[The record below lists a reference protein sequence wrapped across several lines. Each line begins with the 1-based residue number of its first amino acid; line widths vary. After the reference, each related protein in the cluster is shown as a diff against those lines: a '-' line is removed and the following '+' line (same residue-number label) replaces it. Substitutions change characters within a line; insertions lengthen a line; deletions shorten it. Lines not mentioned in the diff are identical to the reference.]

1 MIGGGVESA
10 EINYRSRSAHM
21 MPTKKIVSAVVLAL
35 VLGLVPV
42 SAVLADGTTTKE
54 VCVTQYGGATE
65 CHTETIS
72 EEVTHETVQAD
83 LGDINVLAVAGIM
96 AGFGIALFGAA
107 KLTARAYFLD

>member
-1 MIGGGVESA
+1 MMSA
-10 EINYRSRSAHM
+10 
-21 MPTKKIVSAVVLAL
+21 KKIVSASVLAL

-65 CHTETIS
+65 CHNETVT

-83 LGDINVLAVAGIM
+83 LGDMNVLVVAGIM
-96 AGFGIALFGAA
+96 AGFGIALFGIA
-107 KLTARAYFLD
+107 KLTARTYFLD